1 MKRVNL
7 ILLRIMGLICILL
20 LWVNSIGSVLAAES
34 PIKTQPGPSV
44 PALLQLSLNDALA
57 LFLKQNLDLL
67 VVKFGIDAA
76 KGQQITAGLFP
87 NPTLSINTLTA
98 YTQKC
103 NLGRCGGIMPVLT
116 QLFEVA
122 GKRGFRVESAG
133 YGLKSSEAMF
143 EDTVRKLRFAVKD
156 AYYRVQVG
164 REHLKVDK
172 RTYNRIA
179 RLLKGNTIPKIH
191 EMNAYD
197 QIRFRIESV
206 QAQAQVIHDTQDI
219 EAATAD
225 LRVLLGL
232 HPMTELELT
241 TALEYHRVDPH
252 RPQLLKLAGD
262 RPDIVAKRLIFS
274 KRKAEFRLAK
284 SIAVPDVTV
293 DLGYLIQ
300 GPLGPDNQQ
309 QWTFNVGI
317 PLPIFDQNQGGIMVA
332 NADLMAA
339 QADLQKTLND
349 LFVEVDRAYRQMV
362 QSRRLV
368 EAYQG
373 GILEE
378 AESLFGSTREAYA
391 KEQVT
396 FLDLLNAGRT
406 QSDLQEEY
414 LEVLFAYQRDVLL
427 LENAVGQDIE

>member
-1 MKRVNL
+1 
-7 ILLRIMGLICILL
+7 
-20 LWVNSIGSVLAAES
+20 
-34 PIKTQPGPSV
+34 
-44 PALLQLSLNDALA
+44 

-67 VVKFGIDAA
+67 IVKYGIDSA
-76 KGQQITAGLFP
+76 KGRTITAGLFP

-103 NLGRCGGIMPVLT
+103 TLERCGGIMPVLT

-133 YGLKSSEAMF
+133 YGTKSSEAMF
-143 EDTVRKLRFAVKD
+143 EDTIRKLRFAVKD

-164 REHLKVDK
+164 RAHLKVDK
-172 RTYNRIA
+172 NTYARIS
-179 RLLKGNTIPKIH
+179 RLLKGNTIPRIH
-191 EMNAYD
+191 DMDERD
-197 QIRFRIESV
+197 KIRFRILSV
-206 QAQAQVIHDTQDI
+206 QAQAQVIHDIQDVD
-219 EAATAD
+219 AATAD

-232 HPMTELELT
+232 HPVTELELT
-241 TALEYHRVDPH
+241 TALDYQRVDPH
-252 RPQLLKLAGD
+252 RPQLLKFAEN
-262 RPDIVAKRLIFS
+262 RPDIVAKRLVFS

-293 DLGYLIQ
+293 DLGYLVQ
-300 GPLGPDNQQ
+300 GPMGPDNQQ

-332 NADLMAA
+332 NADLLAA

-349 LFVEVDRAYRQMV
+349 LYVEVDTAYRRMV
-362 QSRRLV
+362 QSRNLV
-368 EAYQG
+368 EAYRI

-378 AESLFGSTREAYA
+378 SESLYRSTREAYA
-391 KEQVT
+391 KEKVS
-396 FLDLLNAGRT
+396 FLDMLDVGRT
-406 QSDLQEEY
+406 NANLKEDY

-427 LENAVGQDIE
+427 LENAVGQDIQ